1 MSKQKK
7 KKYRKKM
14 CVNITIGCFV
24 SKSKYLDKSLKYSLA
39 TFKRKKYS
47 LFLEKNL

>member
-1 MSKQKK
+1 
-7 KKYRKKM
+7 M

-47 LFLEKNL
+47 LFFREKSIKKEDVSKGN